1 MCPPEELAPDIR
13 QFIVEK
19 IDSVPQVE
27 ALLIVWGR
35 PDAVWTE
42 EQLAQ
47 HLYVQPASAK
57 KIAQGLVRRGWLKA
71 QTGGFTFDSAWD
83 PDGAFM
89 QRLALTYRRQLV
101 AVATLIH
108 ANVSAGVREFA
119 DAFDLK
125 KE

>member
-1 MCPPEELAPDIR
+1 MCPPEELPPDIR

-19 IDSVPQVE
+19 IDSVPHVE
-27 ALLIVWGR
+27 ALLLVAGR
-35 PDAVWTE
+35 ADVVWTE

-47 HLYVQPASAK
+47 HLYVQPAAAT
-57 KIAQGLVRRGWLKA
+57 KIARGLVRRGLLKA
-71 QTGGFTFDSAWD
+71 TAGGYAFDSAWD

-89 QRLALTYRRQLV
+89 QRLTLTYRRQLV

-108 ANVSAGVREFA
+108 TNVSAGVRDFA